1 MNSEHCLIN
10 LSRLKGAEIE
20 TGYSRKGIKLLLQN
34 PRVMPDLPFT
44 RRQFIQ
50 EQPERQKGM
59 SISGYQPKL
68 SLAIEDNEFRVESNG
83 GTYILKPSPEEYPH
97 LAENEHATMT
107 VMARLK
113 FVVPAFGL
121 VRFRK
126 EQKDQQGEL
135 AFVIRRYDRGQMG
148 EERMHQEQLDGAIG
162 IHDKYGAI
170 DDKKAVSYQ
179 RAARFLLD
187 NLGNNL
193 TNKRD
198 IFLRIVYAYVLGNN
212 DFHLRNFGILLPR
225 NAPPSL
231 APVYD
236 FISVVPYPAAF
247 GEYLALPLLERE
259 ENGEDIAPGLDSSY
273 GEYTGADFVSLGEG
287 IGIQNQLA
295 RKWLANVI
303 RNHRLIIDTYNESHM
318 PAEPRDKV
326 LEYVSR
332 RMHLLEVM
340 DLP

>member
-10 LSRLKGAEIE
+10 LSRLKGVEIGS
-20 TGYSRKGIKLLLQN
+20 GYSRKGIKQLLLH
-34 PRVMPDLPFT
+34 PKMMPDLPFT

-50 EQPERQKGM
+50 EQPKHQKGM

-68 SLAIEDNEFRVESNG
+68 SLAIEDNEFRVVSND

-113 FVVPAFGL
+113 FRVPPFGL

-126 EQKDQQGEL
+126 EDEAQQCEL
-135 AFVIRRYDRGQMG
+135 AFVIRRYDRGQTG
-148 EERMHQEQLDGAIG
+148 EDRTHQEQLDGAMEIN
-162 IHDKYGAI
+162 DKYGTI
-170 DDKKAVSYQ
+170 NDKKAISYQ

-225 NAPPSL
+225 NAPASL

-259 ENGEDIAPGLDSSY
+259 ENDQDSAPGLDSPY
-273 GEYTGADFVSLGEG
+273 GEYTGADFVALGEG
-287 IGIQNQLA
+287 IGIQNPLA
-295 RKWLANVI
+295 RKWLADVI
-303 RNHRLIIDTYNESHM
+303 RSHQLIIDTYHESHM
-318 PAEPRDKV
+318 PEEQRDKV

>member
-10 LSRLKGAEIE
+10 LNQLKDAEIG
-20 TGYSRKGIKLLLQN
+20 TGYSKKGIRDLLHD
-34 PRVMPDLPFT
+34 PKVKPDLPFT

-68 SLAIEDNEFRVESNG
+68 SLAIEDNELRVVSNG

-113 FVVPAFGL
+113 FVVPPFGL
-121 VRFRK
+121 VRFRR
-126 EQKDQQGEL
+126 EDDQHDEL
-135 AFVIRRYDRGQMG
+135 AFVIRRYDRGQNEG
-148 EERMHQEQLDGAIG
+148 ERLHQEQLDGAMG
-162 IHDKYGAI
+162 INDKYGSI
-170 DDKKAVSYQ
+170 NDKKTVSYQ
-179 RAARFLLD
+179 KAACFLLN
-187 NLGNNL
+187 NLGDSL
-193 TNKRD
+193 ANKRD

-212 DFHLRNFGILLPR
+212 DFHLRNFGILLPL
-225 NAPPSL
+225 NGPPSL

-247 GEYLALPLLERE
+247 GEYLALPLLECE
-259 ENGEDIAPGLDSSY
+259 ENDQESASGLDSPY
-273 GEYTGADFVSLGEG
+273 GEYTGADFISLGEN
-287 IGIQNQLA
+287 IGVQNRLA
-295 RKWLANVI
+295 RKWLTDVI
-303 RNHRLIIDTYNESHM
+303 KSHRLIIDTYRDSHM
-318 PAEPRDKV
+318 PAEQREKI

-332 RMHLLEVM
+332 RMHLLDVM

>member
-10 LSRLKGAEIE
+10 LSQLKGAEIE
-20 TGYSRKGIKLLLQN
+20 TGYSTKGIKHLLQN
-34 PRVMPDLPFT
+34 PGMMPDLPFT

-50 EQPERQKGM
+50 EQPQRQKGM

-68 SLAIEDNEFRVESNG
+68 SLAIEDNEFRVVSNG

-97 LAENEHATMT
+97 LAENEHATMS

-113 FVVPAFGL
+113 FIVPPFGL
-121 VRFRK
+121 VRFSK
-126 EQKDQQGEL
+126 EERDQQSEL
-135 AFVIRRYDRGQMG
+135 AFVIRRYDRGLTG
-148 EERMHQEQLDGAIG
+148 DDRMHQEQLDGAMG
-162 IHDKYGAI
+162 ISDKYGSI

-187 NLGNNL
+187 NLGNSL

-212 DFHLRNFGILLPR
+212 DFHLRNFGILLPQ

-236 FISVVPYPAAF
+236 FISVVPYPTAF

-259 ENGEDIAPGLDSSY
+259 ENDQESAPGLDSPY

-287 IGIQNQLA
+287 IGIQNQLV
-295 RKWLANVI
+295 RKWLLNVI
-303 RNHRLIIDTYNESHM
+303 RSRQLIIDTYNESHM
-318 PAEPRDKV
+318 PAEQRDKV

-332 RMHLLEVM
+332 RIHLLEVM

>member
-10 LSRLKGAEIE
+10 LKRLKGAEID
-20 TGYSRKGIKLLLQN
+20 TGYSKQGIRDLLQN
-34 PRVMPDLPFT
+34 AQATPDLPFT
-44 RRQFIQ
+44 RSQFIQ
-50 EQPERQKGM
+50 EQPQRQKGM

-68 SLAIEDNEFRVESNG
+68 SLALEDKVLRVVSNG

-113 FVVPAFGL
+113 FVVPPFGL
-121 VRFRK
+121 VRFRRD
-126 EQKDQQGEL
+126 EDRQEEL
-135 AFVIRRYDRGQMG
+135 ALVISRYDRGQNG
-148 EERMHQEQLDGAIG
+148 QKRFHQEQLDGAMG
-162 IHDKYGAI
+162 IADKYGTI

-179 RAARFLLD
+179 RAARFLLET
-187 NLGNNL
+187 LGDSL

-212 DFHLRNFGILLPR
+212 DFHLRNFGILLPL
-225 NAPPSL
+225 NAPPTL

-247 GEYLALPLLERE
+247 GEYLALPLLECE
-259 ENGEDIAPGLDSSY
+259 ENVEEIAPGLDSPY
-273 GEYTGADFVSLGEG
+273 GEYTGADFIALAEG
-287 IGIQNQLA
+287 IGIQNRLA
-295 RKWLANVI
+295 RKWLSDVI
-303 RNHRLIIDTYNESHM
+303 KSHPLIIDTYSESHM
-318 PAEPRDKV
+318 PAEQWQQV
-326 LEYVSR
+326 LKYVAR
-332 RMHLLEVM
+332 RMHLLEIT